1 MAHQPTAPP
10 ERDTT
15 STRSPKDLARV
26 AVSGWL
32 GTAMERSR

>member
-10 ERDTT
+10 EQDPT
-15 STRSPKDLARV
+15 STRSTKDLARV

-32 GTAMERSR
+32 GTAMDRSR